1 MSGNARIA
9 EVDVLRGLLAITVVL
24 GHAVQQYE
32 TTIGG
37 FWLAVK
43 DFIYSFHMPAFVFIS
58 GFCAYRALGF
68 SGDGQKAGF
77 LKARARRLL
86 VPYFAWG
93 ALYFI
98 LRALAGEHAR
108 VPYDYGKIGFLL
120 LGYNPD
126 GSMWF
131 VWALFMATV
140 LVSLAAR
147 WIGGFGLVALT
158 FSIAAAA
165 PFACP
170 EPTWHTV
177 ALCAL
182 PTFVFFMSLGAM
194 WRGWL
199 ERRAFPG
206 GVRLRVFLLCC
217 GMLFAGSYY
226 LHVNC
231 LLRPV
236 PWYLLTATSATF
248 LLYGLSRALVGKWRG
263 AQRALALLGGEAMS
277 IYVLGEP
284 IKVVLRIVLSA
295 LGVPLSAAF
304 PVMVVCM
311 FALPIALLRIIRR
324 NAFMRQ
330 LLLGEPCKQHGG
342 SDHAGK

>member
-77 LKARARRLL
+77 LKARARRLV

-108 VPYDYGKIGFLL
+108 VPYDCGKIGFFL

-126 GSMWF
+126 GAMWF
-131 VWALFMATV
+131 GWALFAAFV
-140 LVSLAAR
+140 LTAL
-147 WIGGFGLVALT
+147 GLRLVRGSWLLALT
-158 FSIAAAA
+158 GLLSVVA
-165 PFACP
+165 PYFVP
-170 EPTWHTV
+170 TV
-177 ALCAL
+177 AIHTRALLSVHLYMFFILLGAEFCGWLVRHKNIGVVRVCLLMVGCAAL
-182 PTFVFFMSLGAM
+182 FTVAYLLHISRIAYPMPWYCLTSVFAVFF
-194 WRGWL
+194 
-199 ERRAFPG
+199 
-206 GVRLRVFLLCC
+206 
-217 GMLFAGSYY
+217 LF
-226 LHVNC
+226 
-231 LLRPV
+231 
-236 PWYLLTATSATF
+236 
-248 LLYGLSRALVGKWRG
+248 GLSRVLVRKCRPL
-263 AQRALALLGGEAMS
+263 QPVLTLLGVEAMS

-284 IKVVLRIVLSA
+284 IKVMCRIAFSKA
-295 LGVPLSAAF
+295 GIPLAVAF
-304 PVMVVCM
+304 PVMLAFM
-311 FALPIALLRIIRR
+311 FVLPIALARIIRR
-324 NAFMRQ
+324 SVVLRQ
-330 LLLGEPCKQHGG
+330 LLLGEFKARGVPRVL
-342 SDHAGK
+342 